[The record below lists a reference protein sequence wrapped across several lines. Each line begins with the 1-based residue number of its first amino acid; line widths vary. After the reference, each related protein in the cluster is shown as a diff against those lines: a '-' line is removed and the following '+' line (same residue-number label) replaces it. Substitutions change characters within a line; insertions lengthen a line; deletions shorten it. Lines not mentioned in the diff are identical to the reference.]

1 MFGQRLRALR
11 KQAGYTQAELAEKVG
26 VSQYTISNYEQESRQ
41 PPLELLVQLADVLG
55 TSTDYLLG
63 RVDADESR
71 AAGASSV
78 TIPSERW
85 QAFGPRL
92 KTVREARFL
101 SPEQCALL
109 MGISG
114 DQWRAW
120 EAGDQYPTLAE
131 LLQAADTLHVSLD
144 WLLNRQDPTLFAQS
158 ERTKEAESGYD
169 RRVYGE

>member
-1 MFGQRLRALR
+1 MFGQRLRDLR

-26 VSQYTISNYEQESRQ
+26 MSQYTISNYEQEARQ

-63 RVDADESR
+63 RVDGDHTAQVIREDER
-71 AAGASSV
+71 AAA
-78 TIPSERW
+78 RW
-85 QAFGPRL
+85 QAFGLRL

-109 MGISG
+109 MGIAA
-114 DQWRAW
+114 DRWRAW
-120 EAGDQYPTLAE
+120 ETGDQYPTLAE

-144 WLLNRQDPTLFAQS
+144 WLLSRQDPTLFSQL
-158 ERTKEAESGYD
+158 D
-169 RRVYGE
+169 